1 MRGRFS
7 ADGEIKPLWDL
18 LVGGERSVSGVV
30 SMAGTIGGTL
40 ADPRL
45 AGQANLKD
53 GAFEDGAIGLK
64 LQNLGL
70 TAYLADKAIDVSGFT
85 ATDGRGGKLEGGGRI
100 SLLRDGVSTFR
111 LLLADFRLI
120 ENDAVTAIA
129 SGETTINRAADGKVR
144 FPAP

>member
-1 MRGRFS
+1 VEASAAPLRLAIARQQPMRGKFS

-45 AGQANLKD
+45 AGQASLKS
-53 GAFEDGAIGLK
+53 GTFEDGAIGLK
-64 LQNLGL
+64 LRDLGL

-85 ATDGRGGKLEGGGRI
+85 RHRRPRGQAGGRRPDQPGAQWRQ
-100 SLLRDGVSTFR
+100 LVPPAAGR
-111 LLLADFRLI
+111 LPADR
-120 ENDAVTAIA
+120 E
-129 SGETTINRAADGKVR
+129 
-144 FPAP
+144 